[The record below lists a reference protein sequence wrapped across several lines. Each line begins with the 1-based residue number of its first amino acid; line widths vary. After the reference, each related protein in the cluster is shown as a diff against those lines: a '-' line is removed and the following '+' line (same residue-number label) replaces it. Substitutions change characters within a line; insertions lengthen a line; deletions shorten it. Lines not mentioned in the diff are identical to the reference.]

1 MHARLQKKQLQQQKI
16 IGILKRHTIL
26 KRQQR
31 KTKIIIN
38 ISFTAVTNNSIIF
51 RIKIKM
57 LCIFVCVFTILPAAV
72 YFEVCERD
80 KEKKHPPRSVVKAA
94 KRLPSFSYLM
104 YFYFD
109 LCSEILHNY
118 C

>member
-16 IGILKRHTIL
+16 IGILKRRTIL

-72 YFEVCERD
+72 YFEVCVREI
-80 KEKKHPPRSVVKAA
+80 KKKNTRHGV
-94 KRLPSFSYLM
+94 L
-104 YFYFD
+104 
-109 LCSEILHNY
+109 
-118 C
+118 